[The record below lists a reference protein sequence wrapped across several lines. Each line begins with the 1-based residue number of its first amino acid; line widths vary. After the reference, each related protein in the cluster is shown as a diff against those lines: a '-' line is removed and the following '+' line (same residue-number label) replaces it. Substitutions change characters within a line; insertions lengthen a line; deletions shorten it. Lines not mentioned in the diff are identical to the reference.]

1 MQRVENADG
10 TATCVQGLSLD
21 LLDVML
27 DLDPGMLV
35 WSARVTRSPHEGA
48 VQRLFWWLPENKLGT

>member
-10 TATCVQGLSLD
+10 TATCVQDLSLD

-35 WSARVTRSPHEGA
+35 WSARVSGSAHERE
-48 VQRLFWWLPENKLGT
+48 VQLLLWLLQENKLGT